1 MRILNTLKKNSSYF
15 IVFCLTILYAL
26 FLSVNPVGDAYSNA
40 YSSLYA
46 EDMLK
51 PHHLLYCLYGN
62 IILRLF
68 GFLHLEPMIVLQLSN
83 AIVAGGCLLVLR
95 RIIKRVNPSET
106 FISSSI
112 LFCGACFGFMRFAT
126 DNECYMIP
134 LLFSLLTIYYVQV
147 FLIKNTFSRICKAA
161 ICVVVACL
169 FHQLAILVWLCV
181 AGVLL
186 FSCNKK
192 YTLCFLSISLAIP
205 LLYALAA
212 FLTTGNI
219 SVQGTI
225 EFALTDYLSGNAQMP
240 QLKQVLLLTFVS
252 LVRTFVQVHGYMFEF
267 IGSNLV
273 ICIIVFAF
281 VAIFAVLAII
291 AFVKDKHR
299 SLKLFQE
306 KRFVRMLW
314 VLLILTIS
322 FAAFSNGNAEFMTMI
337 PFLLVVLHAYYFK
350 SWRPI
355 FLSALALLL
364 WNICFALYPL
374 GRIEMTPNEK
384 LAEMVLNNKNAVFV
398 LKDKNVVEN
407 ICLYKYGNI
416 GNVALK
422 HAYKYTKEEYESDK
436 ASGKTIITDAI
447 GGKESINRASVTQKV
462 NFAFD
467 KVKNPLVLLKF
478 SSPMCKRMVCKL

>member
-15 IVFCLTILYAL
+15 TVFCLTILYAL

-68 GFLHLEPMIVLQLSN
+68 GFLHLEPMIILQLSN
-83 AIVAGGCLLVLR
+83 AVVAGGCLLVLR
-95 RIIKRVNPSET
+95 RIIKGVNPSER
-106 FISSSI
+106 FLSSSI

-126 DNECYMIP
+126 DNECYMLP

-147 FLIKNTFSRICKAA
+147 FLIKNTFPRICKAA
-161 ICVVVACL
+161 ICMVLACL

-192 YTLCFLSISLAIP
+192 YTFCFLSISLGIP
-205 LLYALAA
+205 LVYALAA
-212 FLTTGNI
+212 FLTTGNV
-219 SVQGTI
+219 SVNGTI
-225 EFALTDYLSGNAQMP
+225 EFALTDYISGNAQMP

-267 IGSNLV
+267 INNNLV
-273 ICIIVFAF
+273 LSITVFAF
-281 VAIFAVLAII
+281 VIILAVLAII
-291 AFVKDKHR
+291 AFRKDKHR
-299 SLKLFQE
+299 TLKLFQE

-337 PFLLVVLHAYYFK
+337 PFLLVVLHAYYFT
-350 SWRPI
+350 SYRAVI
-355 FLSALALLL
+355 LFAFALLL
-364 WNICFALYPL
+364 WNIWFALYPL

-407 ICLYKYGNI
+407 ICLYKYRNI

-467 KVKNPLVLLKF
+467 EVKNPLVLLKF

>member
-15 IVFCLTILYAL
+15 TVFCLTILYAL

-134 LLFSLLTIYYVQV
+134 LLFSLLTIYYIQV

-161 ICVVVACL
+161 ICMVVACL

-192 YTLCFLSISLAIP
+192 YTLCFLSISLTIP

-267 IGSNLV
+267 INNNLV
-273 ICIIVFAF
+273 LSITVFAF
-281 VAIFAVLAII
+281 VIILAVLAII
-291 AFVKDKHR
+291 AFRKDKHR
-299 SLKLFQE
+299 TLKLFQE

-337 PFLLVVLHAYYFK
+337 PFLLVVLHAYYFT
-350 SWRPI
+350 SYRAVI
-355 FLSALALLL
+355 LFAFALLL

-407 ICLYKYGNI
+407 ICLYKFGNTSDLT
-416 GNVALK
+416 LK
-422 HAYKYTKEEYESDK
+422 HAHKYTKQEYESDK
-436 ASGKTIITDAI
+436 ASDKTIITDAI
-447 GGKESINRASVTQKV
+447 GGKESISRASVTQKV

-467 KVKNPLVLLKF
+467 EVKNPLVLLKF